1 MATRDNPL
9 MSAEELNDRH
19 EDLVVLDCRFSLAD
33 PDAGEAA
40 YREAHILGAFYLH
53 LERDLSGP
61 VGAHGGR
68 HPLPEP
74 QVFNQRLADLGIG
87 RDTPVVTYDDSGF
100 AFAARAWWMMK
111 ALGYTDV
118 RILNGGMEA
127 WYQLGGILSDTL
139 AEVEAVAP
147 HDGANYAAVVDIDGL
162 RAEQAE
168 GAILIDS
175 REEKRYQ
182 GLEEP
187 IDPVAGHIPGAVNY
201 PWQGV
206 SDGAGY
212 ALAQPQHLQR
222 WSELELERPLVV
234 YCGSGVTACVNL
246 LSLTIAGRQDA
257 RLYAGSWSDWCSR
270 MDTADAS
277 G

>member
-1 MATRDNPL
+1 MAPSQNIL
-9 MSAEELNDRH
+9 MSAEELNDRR

-33 PDAGEAA
+33 PQAGEAA
-40 YREAHILGAFYLH
+40 YRASHILGAFYLH

-61 VGAHGGR
+61 VEKHGGR
-68 HPLPEP
+68 HPLPDP
-74 QVFNQRLADLGIG
+74 TVFNQHLAELGIG
-87 RDTPVVTYDDSGF
+87 RDTAVVAYDDSGF
-100 AFAARAWWMMK
+100 AFAARLWWMMT

-118 RILNGGMEA
+118 RILNGGYTA
-127 WYQLGGILSDTL
+127 WHQLGGICGDGSYE
-139 AEVEAVAP
+139 AEPVPA
-147 HDGANYAAVVDIDGL
+147 HDGTEYTGVVDMEGL
-162 RAEQAE
+162 RAAQAE

-201 PWQGV
+201 PWQSVTDASNYSLGV
-206 SDGAGY
+206 A
-212 ALAQPQHLQR
+212 AQVQR
-222 WSELELERPLVV
+222 WSELDGERPLLV

-246 LSLTIAGRQDA
+246 LSLALAGRDDA
-257 RLYAGSWSDWCSR
+257 RLYAGSWSDWCSYIE
-270 MDTADAS
+270 TQ